1 MAEDLEQRLRDGL
14 EGVQGGPWHLDKHA
28 VYIFAPAEKGG
39 AFPLGDEVC
48 GGRVMRLRGW
58 GYYTGRGHGALA
70 LPEDEAAKRQRLTGE
85 HIARCSPEN
94 IAALLDALSA
104 SRARSEALEKA
115 AKALHEQWLHY
126 REKTTLNQQDAYYSL
141 AKGQWE
147 KWDALAAALSLKQ
160 EGKGNG

>member
-28 VYIFAPAEKGG
+28 VFIFAPSEKGG
-39 AFPLGDEVC
+39 DFPLGDEVC

-70 LPEDEAAKRQRLTGE
+70 LPEDEAVKRQRLTGE

-94 IAALLDALSA
+94 IAALLEDLST
-104 SRARSEALEKA
+104 SRARVEALEKA
-115 AKALHEQWLHY
+115 LEPFAAAAETY
-126 REKTTLNQQDAYYSL
+126 DPPEGDDQQLLWGPDFVTIGMLRDAR
-141 AKGQWE
+141 
-147 KWDALAAALSLKQ
+147 AALSRQ
-160 EGKGNG
+160 EEGNG